1 MKKIKILFALTA
13 ILFAFAGCNSCN
25 QNRPKE
31 EIKIGAIL
39 PLTGESAFWGIN
51 IKNGIELGVEEIN
64 NNGGVQ
70 GKTINIIYEDTKG
83 DGKTGTEAIHKLI
96 TTDKVQAVIGD
107 VISSVILA
115 VAPIMEKNKIPLIGF
130 GESVAITDAGD
141 YIFRNWNSAASDIKI
156 TSEYAA
162 QHSNK
167 MIVFSQ
173 NDAYGKSAKRLMQ
186 DYLVKNNIQIVFQSE
201 FNKGESDFRTLI
213 TQFKNLDF
221 DGIYMAGFHEEAI
234 IFLKQCKELN
244 VKSVNIYGVSSWEEN
259 TLIDFIKAN
268 YTDKVFYGYPLP
280 PESNSTVVKSFTV
293 DFQKKYNKAP
303 EILCDNGYDAIYQF
317 KYAIEKAGAYDGEK
331 IKDALYTLKD
341 FEGASGK
348 MSFDKNGDVDKPFGM
363 KVITANG
370 AEWLSK

>member
-1 MKKIKILFALTA
+1 MKNIKILFALTA

-25 QNRPKE
+25 QNKPKE

-51 IKNGIELGVEEIN
+51 IKNGIALGVEEIN

-96 TTDKVQAVIGD
+96 TTDNVQAVIGD

-115 VAPIMEKNKIPLIGF
+115 VAPITEKNKIPLISF
-130 GESVAITDAGD
+130 GESVAITYAGD

-162 QHSNK
+162 QYSKK
-167 MIVFSQ
+167 MIVLSQ
-173 NDAYGKSAKRLMQ
+173 NDAYGKSAKGLMQ
-186 DYLVKNNIQIVFQSE
+186 DYLAKNNVQIVFQSE

-221 DGIYMAGFHEEAI
+221 DGIYMAGFYEEAI
-234 IFLKQCKELN
+234 TFLKQCKELN
-244 VKSVNIYGVSSWEEN
+244 VKFVNIYGVSSWEEN

-268 YTDKVFYGYPLP
+268 YPDKVFY
-280 PESNSTVVKSFTV
+280 VVKIGFDFAESMAEYFTG
-293 DFQKKYNKAP
+293 
-303 EILCDNGYDAIYQF
+303 IH
-317 KYAIEKAGAYDGEK
+317 
-331 IKDALYTLKD
+331 
-341 FEGASGK
+341 
-348 MSFDKNGDVDKPFGM
+348 
-363 KVITANG
+363 
-370 AEWLSK
+370 